1 MAHGTRTA
9 RASAD
14 DAYDVVVVG
23 GGIAGLTAAH
33 ALRDRDVLLLEADDR
48 VGGRIYSEPRGDVWL
63 NFGAHVFAGP
73 ESASGRL
80 FEELGVEA
88 APVPGRLAAV
98 SLNGKLVA
106 TGPVE
111 SFPLRLP
118 LPLRSRL
125 ALVRA
130 GLRLRLAVRR
140 YADVAAAPCRR
151 ERSRAAG
158 THARLHGRPLLRGL
172 CRRAA
177 RGRRRALPRHAD
189 PLLRRARGACRR
201 IRGRLLP
208 PRLEPRCRTFAQHR
222 RGLGRRHRGARR
234 ASRRPRAYRG
244 PRDLPSSLSTA
255 SVRVHYEDAARQP
268 SRHRTFGGRR
278 PRPPRDAGARRE
290 ACPRTRRSALEAIP
304 YGPYVVA
311 ASLTRETRAD
321 ALGRAIGSRRR
332 SAPSGCSSTS
342 PTCCASRA
350 RRAPRAAA

>member
-106 TGPVE
+106 SGPVE

-130 GLRLRLAVRR
+130 GLRLRLRC
-140 YADVAAAPCRR
+140 AAMPPSPPPVP
-151 ERSRAAG
+151 ERAQPSG
-158 THARLHGRPLLRGL
+158 
-172 CRRAA
+172 
-177 RGRRRALPRHAD
+177 RHA
-189 PLLRRARGACRR
+189 C
-201 IRGRLLP
+201 
-208 PRLEPRCRTFAQHR
+208 
-222 RGLGRRHRGARR
+222 
-234 ASRRPRAYRG
+234 S
-244 PRDLPSSLSTA
+244 PSWTTA
-255 SVRVHYEDAARQP
+255 P
-268 SRHRTFGGRR
+268 SRTL
-278 PRPPRDAGARRE
+278 PAR
-290 ACPRTRRSALEAIP
+290 CPRTSTRS
-304 YGPYVVA
+304 
-311 ASLTRETRAD
+311 
-321 ALGRAIGSRRR
+321 
-332 SAPSGCSSTS
+332 SAP
-342 PTCCASRA
+342 R
-350 RRAPRAAA
+350 